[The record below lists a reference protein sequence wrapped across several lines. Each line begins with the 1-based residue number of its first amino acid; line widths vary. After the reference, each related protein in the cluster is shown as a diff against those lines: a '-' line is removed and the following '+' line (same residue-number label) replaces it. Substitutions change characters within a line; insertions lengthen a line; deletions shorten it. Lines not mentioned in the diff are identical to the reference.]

1 MKIIKKL
8 MRKIGTAIAVRK
20 GIQIGSI
27 DPKTD
32 KVIW

>member
-8 MRKIGTAIAVRK
+8 LRKIGTAIAVRK
-20 GIQIGSI
+20 GVQIGSI
-27 DPKTD
+27 DPESG